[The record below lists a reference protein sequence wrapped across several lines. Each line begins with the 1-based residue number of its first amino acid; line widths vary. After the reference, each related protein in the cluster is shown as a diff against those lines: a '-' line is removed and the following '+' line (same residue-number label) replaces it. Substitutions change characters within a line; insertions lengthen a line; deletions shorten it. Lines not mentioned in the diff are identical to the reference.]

1 MVSLSTASPATST
14 PTSSPLTRSLADVA
28 RRHPLRH
35 PAHALVFPLL
45 LAAAV
50 ARAPQDPVVAAA
62 LVGTSAAL
70 FILRYPERSEAFG
83 LEIGLLG
90 HLVLALIVSSWPVA
104 GRLTSPYLEPA
115 AVRMLMAC
123 AGSAAVLMSLID
135 AMAPRRRRSTSVSPD
150 ALGPL
155 QPFFSQVA
163 ETLEQLAS
171 EVESTEVP
179 HTDAA
184 VRAIRRAR
192 THSNQLQ
199 NISIVTRNRPLAD
212 GVGPVVASVMK
223 ALDPE
228 TMPFAAGNVRVHRE
242 SSVGEV
248 MARVPAP
255 YLELMFWN
263 LANNAYTACAG
274 QDNRTIR
281 VSVQRDGKLIVVE
294 LRDDGTGLSEHE
306 LSTAFCPMSSPKPG
320 HLHLGL
326 CAARRLAEAYGG
338 SLEVESKRGQGTTV
352 VVRLPAAR
360 N

>member
-1 MVSLSTASPATST
+1 MVSLSTASLTSSSL
-14 PTSSPLTRSLADVA
+14 TSSPLTRSLTDVA

-35 PAHALVFPLL
+35 PAHAFVFPLL

-50 ARAPQDPVVAAA
+50 ARAPQDPVAAAA

-70 FILRYPERSEAFG
+70 FILRYPERSEG
-83 LEIGLLG
+83 WGIEIGLMG
-90 HLVLALIVSSWPVA
+90 HLVLALVVSSWPA
-104 GRLTSPYLEPA
+104 PGRLSSPYLEPA
-115 AVRMLMAC
+115 AIRMLMAC
-123 AGSAAVLMSLID
+123 GGSAAVLMSLID
-135 AMAPRRRRSTSVSPD
+135 ALAPQRRRSTSVSPE

-163 ETLEQLAS
+163 ETLEQLAN
-171 EVESTEVP
+171 EVEAAPLP
-179 HTDAA
+179 HTDAS

-192 THSNQLQ
+192 THSNQLS
-199 NISIVTRNRPLAD
+199 NIAIVTRNRPMAE

-242 SSVGEV
+242 SAVGEV

-281 VSVQRDGKLIVVE
+281 VCVQQEGKLIVVK
-294 LRDDGTGLSEHE
+294 LLDDGTGLSPREQA
-306 LSTAFCPMSSPKPG
+306 TAFRPMSSPKPG

-326 CAARRLAEAYGG
+326 CAARRMAESYGG
-338 SLEVESKRGQGTTV
+338 SLSIESRQGEGTSV
-352 VVRLPAAR
+352 VVKLPAAR
-360 N
+360 